1 MVKKMWVSLIVYFT
15 LFSWNSADENVP
27 WNSWGRW
34 SNCSGSCVTGI
45 QTRTRSCNSGFNAV
59 QCEGSS
65 NETRDCSEGDCF
77 HCGDQKFYDS
87 SLPLQTDSSVGSGYI
102 LIDPV
107 NYVHCCGQIA
117 MWHYVP
123 VKIGNITFS
132 VWRKIDI
139 NRYKV
144 VGTNTVVV
152 KDTDVSNQTTHNVPE
167 NERILINT
175 GDIIGW

>member
-1 MVKKMWVSLIVYFT
+1 
-15 LFSWNSADENVP
+15 
-27 WNSWGRW
+27 
-34 SNCSGSCVTGI
+34 
-45 QTRTRSCNSGFNAV
+45 
-59 QCEGSS
+59 
-65 NETRDCSEGDCF
+65 
-77 HCGDQKFYDS
+77 
-87 SLPLQTDSSVGSGYI
+87 
-102 LIDPV
+102 
-107 NYVHCCGQIA
+107 

-152 KDTDVSNQTTHNVPE
+152 KDTDVNKQTTHNVPE